1 MNKSVQPTDG
11 ACAQRSARIVLS
23 SRTHASPTT
32 TRAQARPTTATTSRA
47 QHKPF
52 QAIQAI
58 QAIQATYVR
67 IANTLHRYRAA
78 MLTANQRAQ
87 RVRTYRHREARRARL
102 VVCSPGRRD
111 APRRLSRV
119 RRPRR
124 VPAAD
129 GLRHAHAP
137 AMDPKPMPAACARH
151 DTRAAGGAAV
161 PSKVRTALR
170 ITSATR
176 PVRVNRARACVSAA
190 CNAPPLAHVVPTPAA
205 RTSAPPVLSL
215 TVPPAPPRPIV
226 HQ

>member
-1 MNKSVQPTDG
+1 MPIHPTKQP
-11 ACAQRSARIVLS
+11 
-23 SRTHASPTT
+23 
-32 TRAQARPTTATTSRA
+32 
-47 QHKPF
+47 
-52 QAIQAI
+52 
-58 QAIQATYVR
+58 
-67 IANTLHRYRAA
+67 
-78 MLTANQRAQ
+78 RAQ
-87 RVRTYRHREARRARL
+87 RVRAYRPRL
-102 VVCSPGRRD
+102 VGRGATAVAERPANAPAHTVASPSESSLTPSSITSNETGRRD

-129 GLRHAHAP
+129 GLRRAHAP
-137 AMDPKPMPAACARH
+137 AMDPKPMPATCARH

-176 PVRVNRARACVSAA
+176 PVHVNRARACVSAA

-215 TVPPAPPRPIV
+215 TVPPKCVLPCA
-226 HQ
+226 